1 MASYFSKFGLY
12 ALLVLSVVSLASSSA
27 TPLLSSTYYS
37 KICPKAL
44 PTIKQLIEAAVYKE
58 PRMGASLLRLH
69 FHDCFV
75 NGCDAS
81 LLLDSSSTI
90 DSEKNALANLNSAR
104 GFEVIDQIK
113 AAVDKVCGRPVVS
126 CADILTLAARD
137 SVVALGGPTWTVPLG
152 RRDSTTA
159 SKTQANKDIPS
170 PFMDLAALIKNFKN
184 QGLNEKDLVAL
195 SGGHTLGFAKCLL
208 FKDRIY
214 NDTKTIDPMFA
225 KQRRLTCPKTGGD
238 TNLAPLDPTP
248 AHFDSAFFTGLTQK
262 KGLLHSDQ
270 QLFLGGSTDGLVRTY
285 SYDVKAFSA
294 DFSKSMIK
302 MGNIKPL
309 TGKQGQIRTNCRKV
323 NYY

>member
-1 MASYFSKFGLY
+1 MASCFSKLGLY
-12 ALLVLSVVSLASSSA
+12 ALLIISVAVASSA
-27 TPLLSSTYYS
+27 YTPLLSPDYYNT
-37 KICPKAL
+37 ICPQAL
-44 PTIKQLIEAAVYKE
+44 PTIKQIIDAVVYNE

-81 LLLDSSSTI
+81 LLLDPSPSI
-90 DSEKNALANLNSAR
+90 DSEKNAAANFNSAR

-113 AAVDKVCGRPVVS
+113 LAVDKVCGHPVVS

-137 SVVALGGPTWTVPLG
+137 SVVALGGPSWIVSLG

-159 SKTQANKDIPS
+159 NRTQANRDIPS
-170 PFMDLAALIKNFKN
+170 PFMDLSDLITNFKN
-184 QGLNEKDLVAL
+184 QGLDEKDLVAL

-214 NDTKTIDPMFA
+214 NDINTIDPTFA
-225 KQRRLTCPKTGGD
+225 KERRLTCPLAGGD
-238 TNLAPLDPTP
+238 LNLAPFDPTP
-248 AHFDSAFFTGLTQK
+248 AHFDSAYFTALTEK

-285 SYDVKAFSA
+285 SYDVKTFSA
-294 DFSKSMIK
+294 DFAASMIK

-309 TGKQGQIRTNCRKV
+309 TGEQGQIRIDCRKV
-323 NYY
+323 NY